1 MRYEELTLPLGG
13 RELHVRFHPRLTVIA
28 GLSGRQRHD
37 LLDEIVQA
45 TRGVR
50 SGGSVT
56 LIDESGRRTTLD
68 GASGGGMGDV
78 QRHTPQQWRSL
89 LTVEADRFDLP
100 RAWDDPMRIA
110 LEGELEEELR
120 QADELHAELDAIG
133 DRRRRHS
140 SDRDELRACEA
151 QLAELGTSIERF
163 RHTRARLLVEGEQ
176 VRASL
181 EALDAPESQIRR
193 DDRLIE
199 ATSEIEMLATEWA
212 ALTEKRSRLGD
223 QIGDGPRLDPALV
236 TELVQIPGEVPED
249 LAMAI
254 EELEGL
260 RCAKGLAQEAL
271 QDTLDAS
278 SPPVPADSRVLTLA
292 ALDQDSLWLTHRNV
306 LLAAEALADAERE
319 AAAHTTA
326 EPDQREHLEQV
337 HAAAVEAAAVAEKR
351 WLPTVL
357 VSTVVLSVAAMLVLL
372 DVWRVAPPVLT
383 IAAIAWLI
391 RGVAI
396 PELHARRTRRAEAA
410 ALGMVDATNIS
421 EYRARFSDDPN
432 SGRWQRAEW
441 LIADYGAAN
450 DEWHALVG
458 AISPQDASGLE
469 EAVQSWISQ
478 SDRDAHDRQV
488 TRIRREIKTLSA
500 QIATGSQHLRT
511 LLQPYGV
518 DPHTP
523 ELEAHLDERVRA
535 GCTARLQ
542 RSIEDLDESET
553 KITRRLD
560 AELVALGF
568 EAGDLTS
575 RISAFGRELDAAQR
589 RVKLRHDAPER
600 SELVARAGDLRR
612 RLAVPEPGVPGDGLD
627 AAAGGDER
635 LEALR
640 ERRDRL
646 QGRVDAFVDPDTGDL
661 QCRLDAVAR
670 HIGELEA
677 ALAPNLEPAATGL
690 VDDLV
695 ETLVRYR
702 PPWPATEGDS
712 TPAFLDDPFATVEA
726 DPKRQLLAALI
737 EVSRLVQVILLTGDA
752 ETTAWARDAA
762 HQGSLSLIAP
772 ATEHRRVRT

>member
-1 MRYEELTLPLGG
+1 MRYDELTLMLGDS
-13 RELHVRFHPRLTVIA
+13 ELHVRFHPHLTVIA

-37 LLDEIVQA
+37 LLDEIVQL

-50 SGGSVT
+50 RGGSVT

-68 GASGGGMGDV
+68 GASSGGMGDP
-78 QRHTPQQWRSL
+78 QRHTGQQWRTL

-100 RAWDDPMRIA
+100 RARDDPQRIS
-110 LEGELEEELR
+110 LQEELDSER
-120 QADELHAELDAIG
+120 RRAGALRSELDAVR
-133 DRRRRHS
+133 DQRRRHAAVC
-140 SDRDELRACEA
+140 DELRMCEA
-151 QLAELGTSIERF
+151 QLAELGTAIERF

-181 EALDAPESQIRR
+181 EAVDAPPAQIRR

-212 ALTEKRSRLGD
+212 ALTEERNRLQD
-223 QIGDGPRLDPALV
+223 QIGDHPWLDPSRV
-236 TELVQIPGEVPED
+236 SELTRIPAEVPEN
-249 LAMAI
+249 LTMAI
-254 EELEGL
+254 AEITGL
-260 RCAKGLAQEAL
+260 RTAKSTAQVAL

-326 EPDQREHLEQV
+326 EPDQREHLEEV
-337 HAAAVEAAAVAEKR
+337 HAAAVEAATVADKR

-357 VSTVVLSVAAMLVLL
+357 VTTIALSVAAMLVIL

-391 RGVAI
+391 RGVAV
-396 PELHARRTRRAEAA
+396 PALQARRTRRAEAA
-410 ALGMVDATNIS
+410 ALHTVGATNIS

-432 SGRWQRAEW
+432 SGRWQRAER

-450 DEWHALVG
+450 DEWQALVG
-458 AISPQDASGLE
+458 AISPSDASGLE
-469 EAVQSWISQ
+469 DAVQTWIVQ

-488 TRIRREIKTLSA
+488 TRIRREIKTLSE
-500 QIATGSQHLRT
+500 QIAAASQRLRT
-511 LLQPYGV
+511 LLEPYGL

-523 ELEAHLDERVRA
+523 ELEARLDERVCA
-535 GCTARLQ
+535 GCAARLL
-542 RSIEDLDESET
+542 RAIEDLDETEA

-568 EAGDLTS
+568 ETGDLAS

-589 RVKLRHDAPER
+589 RVKLRRDAPER
-600 SELVARAGDLRR
+600 DELAARAADLRR
-612 RLAVPEPGVPGDGLD
+612 RLAVPGPGTEGCGPGV
-627 AAAGGDER
+627 AAGDKR
-635 LEALR
+635 LDALR
-640 ERRDRL
+640 ERRAQLR
-646 QGRVDAFVDPDTGDL
+646 QRVDAFVDPDT
-661 QCRLDAVAR
+661 REAERSLDGVER

-677 ALAPNLEPAATGL
+677 ALTPEPDPAASGL

-702 PPWPATEGDS
+702 PPWPTTEQDP
-712 TPAFLDDPFATVEA
+712 TPAFLDDPFAAVEA
-726 DPKRQLLAALI
+726 DPKRQLLAALV

-752 ETTAWARDAA
+752 ETTAWARAA
-762 HQGSLSLIAP
+762 QDRGVATLIAP
-772 ATEHRRVRT
+772 IEAAA